1 MHRFAWACM
10 DMPALHNAA
19 MNHATQLML
28 KPDQY
33 NSSVVPLASQTA
45 GVATTLPWIPCMYLR
60 LHIYAIYNIY
70 YIIIICYFNNIQSY
84 TVVPY
89 IYIYAHRY
97 AYAVINMCMLPFRL
111 HADAFRP
118 KSHPQD
124 LFRPFAA

>member
-1 MHRFAWACM
+1 M

-60 LHIYAIYNIY
+60 LHIYAIYIIYILY
-70 YIIIICYFNNIQSY
+70 YIILYY
-84 TVVPY
+84 Y
-89 IYIYAHRY
+89 
-97 AYAVINMCMLPFRL
+97 MLF
-111 HADAFRP
+111 
-118 KSHPQD
+118 
-124 LFRPFAA
+124 

>member
-1 MHRFAWACM
+1 
-10 DMPALHNAA
+10 
-19 MNHATQLML
+19 ML
-28 KPDQY
+28 Y
-33 NSSVVPLASQTA
+33 YIILYII
-45 GVATTLPWIPCMYLR
+45 LYYI
-60 LHIYAIYNIY
+60 IY
-70 YIIIICYFNNIQSY
+70 YILYIILLCCFNNIQSY